1 MGGSMMYVVDG
12 TSRIIYYPSNYTNYL
27 WSGQTLKRGDRNDY
41 VKTLQSWLYKAG
53 FNPGGI
59 DGVYGANTEKAVKEF
74 QKKVGITADG
84 IAGKQTYQALQKY
97 VRTQTTVS
105 RSNSSSSNDHWTGQT
120 LREGSKGE
128 DVKELQRMLNSA
140 GYNVKVDGVY
150 GSETEGAVRS
160 FQKLVGISV
169 DGIAG
174 AQTYRSLKSYIS
186 SKANKGVTV
195 DISKEAQRLQKE
207 AEEKKKQE
215 LAKSLM
221 DVVTDFV
228 PVVGQF
234 KDAYNLV
241 NTLFNPNATAK
252 EVGLAL
258 FAFIPVIGDL
268 KDLKNIGK
276 AVDVIKSTVR
286 KGTDK
291 IDDAVISH
299 ISKNIREI
307 SVPDLLLY
315 SEKVGGHTIS
325 KHISLSDSEMVKRA
339 AQQKVDVTSYT
350 NQSTAIKVIKSAL
363 SQNATK
369 ISEWLLD
376 PNSKNTL
383 NLNHEMGY
391 AIGKGY
397 KSGGTALKTNLDTAF
412 IQLKKDSKSQYGFII
427 VTSYPKYK

>member
-1 MGGSMMYVVDG
+1 MM
-12 TSRIIYYPSNYTNYL
+12 
-27 WSGQTLKRGDRNDY
+27 W
-41 VKTLQSWLYKAG
+41 
-53 FNPGGI
+53 
-59 DGVYGANTEKAVKEF
+59 
-74 QKKVGITADG
+74 
-84 IAGKQTYQALQKY
+84 
-97 VRTQTTVS
+97 
-105 RSNSSSSNDHWTGQT
+105 
-120 LREGSKGE
+120 
-128 DVKELQRMLNSA
+128 LNS
-140 GYNVKVDGVY
+140 Y
-150 GSETEGAVRS
+150 
-160 FQKLVGISV
+160 
-169 DGIAG
+169 
-174 AQTYRSLKSYIS
+174 
-186 SKANKGVTV
+186 
-195 DISKEAQRLQKE
+195 
-207 AEEKKKQE
+207 
-215 LAKSLM
+215 
-221 DVVTDFV
+221 
-228 PVVGQF
+228 
-234 KDAYNLV
+234 V

-376 PNSKNTL
+376 SNSKNTL

>member
-1 MGGSMMYVVDG
+1 MYVVDG

-59 DGVYGANTEKAVKEF
+59 DGVYGANTEKAVREF
-74 QKKVGITADG
+74 QKKVGITVDG

-97 VRTQTTVS
+97 GRTQTS
-105 RSNSSSSNDHWTGQT
+105 RSNSSGSDDHWTGQT
-120 LREGSKGE
+120 LREGSKE
-128 DVKELQRMLNSA
+128 EAVKELQRMLNSA

-150 GSETEGAVRS
+150 GSETEGAVKI
-160 FQKLVGISV
+160 FQKSVGISV
-169 DGIAG
+169 DGVAG

-258 FAFIPVIGDL
+258 FAFVPAVG
-268 KDLKNIGK
+268 DLKNIGK
-276 AVDVIKSTVR
+276 AIDAVKSTVK

-307 SVPDLLLY
+307 SVQDLLLY

-376 PNSKNTL
+376 SNSKNTL

>member
-1 MGGSMMYVVDG
+1 MYVVDG
-12 TSRIIYYPSNYTNYL
+12 ASRIIYYPSNYTNYL

-97 VRTQTTVS
+97 VRTQTTLS

-276 AVDVIKSTVR
+276 AVDVTHISHPLDENREDFFVPMSNESLTHKER
-286 KGTDK
+286 KG
-291 IDDAVISH
+291 VF
-299 ISKNIREI
+299 
-307 SVPDLLLY
+307 LL
-315 SEKVGGHTIS
+315 
-325 KHISLSDSEMVKRA
+325 
-339 AQQKVDVTSYT
+339 
-350 NQSTAIKVIKSAL
+350 
-363 SQNATK
+363 
-369 ISEWLLD
+369 
-376 PNSKNTL
+376 
-383 NLNHEMGY
+383 
-391 AIGKGY
+391 
-397 KSGGTALKTNLDTAF
+397 
-412 IQLKKDSKSQYGFII
+412 
-427 VTSYPKYK
+427 

>member
-1 MGGSMMYVVDG
+1 MYVVDSVG
-12 TSRIIYYPSNYTNYL
+12 RVTYPSNFANNL

-74 QKKVGITADG
+74 QKKVGITTDG
-84 IAGKQTYQALQKY
+84 IAGKQTYQALQEY

-105 RSNSSSSNDHWTGQT
+105 RSNSSGSDDHWTGQT

-128 DVKELQRMLNSA
+128 AVKELQRMLNSA

-160 FQKLVGISV
+160 FQKSVGISV
-169 DGIAG
+169 DGVAG

-276 AVDVIKSTVR
+276 AVDVIKSTVK

-291 IDDAVISH
+291 IDDAAVKFISDK
-299 ISKNIREI
+299 INNI
-307 SVPDLLLY
+307 DAGTLLNY
-315 SEKVGGHTIS
+315 SEDKGHTIL
-325 KHISLSDSEMVKRA
+325 KHVSLKDNELIDRMKSERK
-339 AQQKVDVTSYT
+339 DVSTYT
-350 NQSTAIKVIKSAL
+350 NKTTANNVIELTIKA
-363 SQNATK
+363 NADK
-369 ISEWLLD
+369 IAGWLLNSESTTLSLNYKYKHPVGRGVKKGANKIDYDLRNTFTLLKRD
-376 PNSKNTL
+376 PNSP
-383 NLNHEMGY
+383 
-391 AIGKGY
+391 
-397 KSGGTALKTNLDTAF
+397 
-412 IQLKKDSKSQYGFII
+412 YGFYI
-427 VTSYPKYK
+427 VTSYPKW